1 MPTFQYIAVDGKG
14 REVDGKIEAPDERTA
29 ISELRERSLLVMDVG
44 ETLKSNAQAQATS
57 SVWRGLGPVRER
69 DRIIF
74 LRQMAL
80 MVRSG
85 LTLLQALRI
94 CGNQTQRKALRTSIE
109 RMATAIQSGQ
119 SFSSALEESRA
130 HFPILAVK
138 LIETAEATGELD
150 PALER
155 IAADMENRAQ
165 VKAKL
170 LTGMA
175 YPAIVFTVSIGVAGF
190 LVLRVIP
197 KFSNFFN
204 QRSIE
209 LPAMTRAL
217 LDFSAWIQASWPFLL
232 ILLTASL
239 FTIVLAYATP
249 KGRLLADGL
258 LLKVP
263 VIGRL
268 LTLAAMSRFSQAL
281 AALLGSGV
289 TILESLRIT
298 RGLISNSAISRSLAQ
313 ARERVLE
320 GSDLSRSLTSP
331 AIPLLVRQV
340 IGVGERSGALSDA
353 LSDLGKFYQRELEG
367 NLQRMSAIVEP
378 MMILIVGGM
387 VGFVYIAFF
396 QAIFQ
401 LVNR

>member
-1 MPTFQYIAVDGKG
+1 MPTFQYIAVDSRG
-14 REVDGKIEAPDERTA
+14 REVAGKVEASDERAA
-29 ISELRERSLLVMDVG
+29 ISELRDRSLLVMDVG
-44 ETLKSNAQAQATS
+44 ETLAASREKPEAASLL
-57 SVWRGLGPVRER
+57 RGIGPIRER

-85 LTLLQALRI
+85 LTLLQALRV
-94 CGNQTQRKALRTSIE
+94 CGNQTHRKALRASIE
-109 RMATAIQSGQ
+109 RMANAIQSGQ
-119 SFSSALEESRA
+119 CFSSAMEESRA
-130 HFPILAVK
+130 HFPSLAVK
-138 LIETAEATGELD
+138 LVETAEATGELD
-150 PALER
+150 PVLER
-155 IAADMENRAQ
+155 IAADLENRAQ
-165 VKAKL
+165 VKSKL

-197 KFSNFFN
+197 KFSNFFS

-217 LDFSAWIQASWPFLL
+217 LDLSAWIQMSWPFLL
-232 ILLTASL
+232 ILLTTSL
-239 FTIVLAYATP
+239 FTVALAYATP
-249 KGRLLADGL
+249 RGRLLLDGL
-258 LLKVP
+258 LLKLP

-268 LTLAAMSRFSQAL
+268 LTLAAMSRFAQAL
-281 AALLGSGV
+281 AAMLGSGV

-298 RGLISNSAISRSLAQ
+298 RGLISNNAISRSLGQ

-320 GSDLSRSLTSP
+320 GSDLSRSLASP

-378 MMILIVGGM
+378 MMILIVVSM